1 MPDLA
6 AITNVSVVN
15 SIRPCNENS
24 YSISDAS
31 FVVGRGEGVAQS
43 GHVTG
48 CHVLKVIIFHHFR
61 LDLIAIF
68 LVLFCLLLLKKQ
80 DGSSSVSEGAASWDT
95 PSGDGECVQL
105 AGKTTHSPVNSAV
118 IESHWPRMASNTY
131 PHADAATPHAL
142 DPLCVCFDLT
152 CRRCGACHVVHHLLH
167 WHPAVACGREKILS
181 SVWGWEAVLVAFLFH
196 HC

>member
-1 MPDLA
+1 M
-6 AITNVSVVN
+6 
-15 SIRPCNENS
+15 
-24 YSISDAS
+24 
-31 FVVGRGEGVAQS
+31 
-43 GHVTG
+43 TG

-105 AGKTTHSPVNSAV
+105 AGKTTHSPVNSAA
-118 IESHWPRMASNTY
+118 IESHWPRMASNTH

-142 DPLCVCFDLT
+142 DPLCVCVFRPDVST
-152 CRRCGACHVVHHLLH
+152 VWSVSRR
-167 WHPAVACGREKILS
+167 PS
-181 SVWGWEAVLVAFLFH
+181 SVTLASCSGLWSGGNSDRVFGWWEAVLVAFLFH